1 MDGNAAKQVL
11 HLKIGA
17 VLGGALLNKL
27 AILNGF
33 TAKSH
38 KKVRICRET
47 SLFIFAIWSPSPL
60 VGWMAGW
67 NLNDKSD
74 DTFVGTVL

>member
-33 TAKSH
+33 SNSEKS
-38 KKVRICRET
+38 K
-47 SLFIFAIWSPSPL
+47 
-60 VGWMAGW
+60 
-67 NLNDKSD
+67 
-74 DTFVGTVL
+74 

>member
-27 AILNGF
+27 AILSGFSNGK
-33 TAKSH
+33 KSQ
-38 KKVRICRET
+38 KNENM
-47 SLFIFAIWSPSPL
+47 S
-60 VGWMAGW
+60 
-67 NLNDKSD
+67 
-74 DTFVGTVL
+74 

>member
-33 TAKSH
+33 SNSEKS
-38 KKVRICRET
+38 KEISSMFQET
-47 SLFIFAIWSPSPL
+47 SIHTLFAMLAFVSFWLAGWL
-60 VGWMAGW
+60 VG
-67 NLNDKSD
+67 
-74 DTFVGTVL
+74 T